1 MAPIPM
7 LILRCGCEV
16 RWKEDA
22 LPLCPTHG
30 SQGVASTR
38 HMPKPR
44 FRGAAT
50 GPHCLTMELPA
61 WTGVL
66 AGTQEK

>member
-1 MAPIPM
+1 MNIPM

-16 RWKEDA
+16 RWEEDA

-30 SQGVASTR
+30 QQAVASTR

-44 FRGAAT
+44 FRGVAT
-50 GPHCLTMELPA
+50 GPHVQTMDLPA
-61 WTGVL
+61 FGGVIS
-66 AGTQEK
+66 GGEK

>member
-1 MAPIPM
+1 MANIPM

-22 LPLCPTHG
+22 LPCCPTHG
-30 SQGVASTR
+30 QQGVASTR

-44 FRGAAT
+44 FRGVAT
-50 GPHCLTMELPA
+50 GPHVTTMDLAP

-66 AGTQEK
+66 TGQEK